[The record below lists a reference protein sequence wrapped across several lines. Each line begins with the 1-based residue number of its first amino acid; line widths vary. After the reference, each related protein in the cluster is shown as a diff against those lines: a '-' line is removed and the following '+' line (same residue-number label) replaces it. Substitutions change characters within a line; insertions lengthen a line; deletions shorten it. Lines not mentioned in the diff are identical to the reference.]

1 MDMIEFTPD
10 LSETSNSGSVIF
22 TKIAQWLSLPIKSNI
37 DLAKVAQSGVSLNCY
52 DKLLKHGYSRRD
64 LNWVI
69 QPRTLSHRRQRNEC
83 LNVEESSRL
92 LRVIRIQIL
101 AEAVLGDAQKA
112 QRWMI
117 KPRSMFSG
125 MSAKALIQL
134 EQGAPLV
141 EEALIQLDEGY
152 FS

>member
-1 MDMIEFTPD
+1 MDMTEFTPD
-10 LSETSNSGSVIF
+10 LSEASLSGSLMF
-22 TKIAQWLSLPIKSNI
+22 TKIAQWLSVPINHGV
-37 DLAKVAQSGVSLNCY
+37 DLAKVAKNGLSLDCY

-83 LNVEESSRL
+83 LNVDESSRL

-117 KPRSMFSG
+117 KPRSLFSG
-125 MSAKALIQL
+125 MSAKELVQL

-152 FS
+152 FA